1 MFVILTLFVGCCFCL
16 IKLLFFCKRRILA
29 YFPVIFTGLQRDYL
43 TGLVRTKKTGTKT
56 NNKRKNNGKKEP
68 LFACYL
74 LIAEK
79 QEVFFVAVS
88 SRRHNDDH

>member
-1 MFVILTLFVGCCFCL
+1 M
-16 IKLLFFCKRRILA
+16 RILA

-79 QEVFFVAVS
+79 QEVFFVAVTS
-88 SRRHNDDH
+88 SSTARAAIASLLQPPYVYQEGIDHTFYVAS

>member
-1 MFVILTLFVGCCFCL
+1 M
-16 IKLLFFCKRRILA
+16 RILA

-79 QEVFFVAVS
+79 QEVFFVAVYAGE
-88 SRRHNDDH
+88 RFAADLAQAD